1 MNPPDP
7 LPALLANW
15 RHAPAP
21 TPDFEAKVWG
31 RIRANAKT
39 ATAVRFAWSLPLA
52 ACVTVLLSVAAGTGS
67 ALALNQ
73 AQTAELMAKAYV
85 RSVDPVQMASGVGP
99 GQTPS

>member
-15 RHAPAP
+15 RHTPAPA
-21 TPDFEAKVWG
+21 PDFEAKVWG
-31 RIRANAKT
+31 RIRAPADS
-39 ATAVRFAWSLPLA
+39 AAVVRFAWSLPLA
-52 ACVTVLLSVAAGTGS
+52 ACVTVMLSVAAGTGS

-85 RSVDPVQMASGVGP
+85 RSVDPVQMASGAGHEHS
-99 GQTPS
+99 PS